1 MGVVNYKFNG
11 IDASDV
17 ESLNSTTRSN
27 NAIKKS
33 GRNIII
39 GLAHEVN
46 LALGTGSLTY
56 TAPGNVGVLG
66 NVVDWGDGTITKETS
81 GSQSHTYATSGI
93 YEVRYYGTASQ
104 NYAWPGNGEKVR
116 VISIADWTNFVGSTC
131 SSFSNLVD
139 LPSTTQPFSTAQ
151 AFFQNCTLLNGPV
164 DHWDTENTI
173 STQRIFKSC
182 SSFNQPINSWDVSNK
197 TNFLECFRFN
207 LAFDQPLSNWDM
219 GSAINLSTVF
229 QGASSFNQ
237 DIGNWR
243 FNNTQKATGSATSTS
258 TNQLVDSTAD
268 FVASGVS
275 ANDYVQNT
283 TTGILSV
290 VTGSVSATTLTLL
303 DDIFVSGNNYRV
315 FLPIIAPSM
324 FTVASS
330 FNNGG
335 VGGLGV
341 GLDNWTMRNVVNFA
355 SIFSSCVAFDQPIG
369 SWDVSATTA
378 GAGVFLTCPVFNQDI
393 GDWETQN
400 WTSISNMFNG
410 ARDYNNGGVGGV
422 GLGIDK
428 WDLSRCTNT
437 FQVFQNAEAFD
448 QYLGSWDVSNSTNMT
463 HMFKSCSAFSGQGLG
478 NWDISSCTQFDEMFF
493 TSSNVNFAI
502 THPNY
507 WEINPNTTTVNGMFL
522 GTAMNGGQASG
533 VSGRN
538 CEFKFSTNP
547 ADSTSLD
554 KMFRAIGTQFNQD
567 ISTDSVNGYWEM
579 DRVVSMSNMLASNQ
593 SFNQNIGNWNV
604 GACTD
609 FTSLFSGCNSF
620 NNGGSNTI
628 NNWDVSSALSMAN
641 IFQNCQNFNQP
652 LNLWGTKVR
661 SVTNMSRMFENAD
674 NFDQDI
680 SGWNTSSVTTMSR
693 MFANRDANWN
703 YSFAGW
709 SIASLENAQDF
720 FSFGTKLQTV
730 NYDAMLDST
739 TGWASQATI
748 QNDVSFGVGAT
759 KYTSGGNAE
768 AGRNILTGTYG
779 WTITDGGP
787 V

>member
-1 MGVVNYKFNG
+1 MAVINYKFNG
-11 IDASDV
+11 VDADNVDKLSGKERLV
-17 ESLNSTTRSN
+17 TS
-27 NAIKKS
+27 IKKS
-33 GRNIII
+33 GKNIMI
-39 GLAHEVN
+39 GFQVRIDTN
-46 LALGTGSLTY
+46 LDSLTW
-56 TAPGNVGVLG
+56 TTPASVGSDEVS
-66 NVVDWGDGTITKETS
+66 VDWGDGTITRETANNP
-81 GSQSHTYATSGI
+81 SHTYSSNGV
-93 YEVRYYGTASQ
+93 YDVRWYGVNNL
-104 NYAWPGNGEKVR
+104 NYAFSVGGGSKVP
-116 VISIADWTNFVGSTC
+116 VIAVTDWTNASTGGMTNY
-131 SSFSNLVD
+131 SNLVD
-139 LPSTTQPFSTAQ
+139 LPSTTQPFWTSQ
-151 AFFQNCTLLNGPV
+151 QFFGFNPVLNGPV
-164 DHWDTENTI
+164 DHWNVSATGNM
-173 STQRIFKSC
+173 QRLFKDC
-182 SSFNQPINSWDVSNK
+182 FAFNQPINSWDVSSK
-197 TNFLECFRFN
+197 GNFLETLRNCQSFN
-207 LAFDQPLSNWDM
+207 QPLSNWNM
-219 GSAINLSTVF
+219 GSATTVQTMFF
-229 QGASSFNQ
+229 QANSFNQ
-237 DIGNWR
+237 DIGDWR
-243 FNNTQKATGSATSTS
+243 FNETQKATGSATSTS

-290 VTGSVSATTLTLL
+290 VTGSVSATTLSLS

-315 FLPIIAPSM
+315 FLPISARSM
-324 FTVASS
+324 FIVASS

-335 VGGLGV
+335 VGGVGV
-341 GLDNWTMRNVVNFA
+341 GLDNWTMRNVVNFD
-355 SIFSSCVAFDQPIG
+355 SIFSTCRAFDQPIG
-369 SWDVSATTA
+369 SWDVSATST
-378 GAGVFLTCPVFNQDI
+378 GAGVFLSCQVFNQDI

-400 WTSISNMFNG
+400 WTSISNMFSG
-410 ARDYNNGGVGGV
+410 ASAYNNGGVGGV

-437 FQVFQNAEAFD
+437 FQVFQSANAFD
-448 QYLGSWDVSNSTNMT
+448 QYLGSWDVSKSTNMT
-463 HMFKSCSAFSGQGLG
+463 HMFKNCSSFQGQGLG
-478 NWDISSCTQFDEMFF
+478 NWDISSCTQFDEMLFRS
-493 TSSNVNFAI
+493 TNANFAI

-507 WEINPNTTTVNGMFL
+507 WEINPNTTTVNNMFL
-522 GTAMNGGQASG
+522 GTAMNGGQAAG

-538 CEFKFSTNP
+538 MEFKFSTDP
-547 ADSTSLD
+547 ADSTSLV
-554 KMFRAIGTQFNQD
+554 RLLNGIGNEFNQD

-579 DRVVSMSNMLASNQ
+579 DRVVNMSAMFSSNT

-604 GACTD
+604 GACTN
-609 FTSLFSGCNSF
+609 FSSLFLSCSAF

-641 IFQNCQNFNQP
+641 MFQNCQNFNQP
-652 LNLWGTKVR
+652 LNLWGTKV
-661 SVTNMSRMFENAD
+661 SSATDMSRMFENAD

-693 MFANRDANWN
+693 MFANRDSNWN